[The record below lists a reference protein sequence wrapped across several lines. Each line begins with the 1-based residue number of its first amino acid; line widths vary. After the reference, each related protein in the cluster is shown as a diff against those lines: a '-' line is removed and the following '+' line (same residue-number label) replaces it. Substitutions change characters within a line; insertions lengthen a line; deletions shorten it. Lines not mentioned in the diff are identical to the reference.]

1 MNQSDKNSVNSAN
14 TENSPNSFSIFP
26 LGDSAITVT
35 FGDIISPELNDLVL
49 AADEAINRTP
59 FPGFIETVPAYSSIS
74 VFYDVLKVKEEN
86 TSAHD
91 TVKACIINRLQDIS
105 QVIHQQS
112 NIVEI
117 PVSFASGDAPD
128 LDLLAKARGLKRE
141 EVIEIFTGQ
150 FYRVFLLGFLPGFS
164 YMGEVDERIATA
176 RKETPRTRVPKGSVG
191 IAGRQTGIYSLDS
204 PGGWQIIGRIG
215 LEMFLPDED
224 PPSRLRAGDRVRFYE
239 EK

>member
-1 MNQSDKNSVNSAN
+1 MSQNFQI
-14 TENSPNSFSIFP
+14 TP

-35 FGDIISPELNDLVL
+35 FGDVISPELNDLVL
-49 AADEAINRTP
+49 AADAAINSSP

-74 VFYDVLKVKEEN
+74 VFYDVLKVREEN
-86 TSAHD
+86 LLAHD
-91 TVKACIINRLQDIS
+91 TVKACLINRLQGIS

-112 NIVEI
+112 RIVEI
-117 PVSFASGDAPD
+117 PVSFAPGDALD
-128 LDLLAKARGLKRE
+128 LDLLAEARGLKRE

-150 FYRVFLLGFLPGFS
+150 TYRVFLLGFLPGFS
-164 YMGEVDERIATA
+164 YMGEVDERIAMP

-204 PGGWQIIGRIG
+204 PGGWQIIGRTG

-224 PPSRLRAGDRVRFYE
+224 PPSRLKPGDLVRFVAA
-239 EK
+239 